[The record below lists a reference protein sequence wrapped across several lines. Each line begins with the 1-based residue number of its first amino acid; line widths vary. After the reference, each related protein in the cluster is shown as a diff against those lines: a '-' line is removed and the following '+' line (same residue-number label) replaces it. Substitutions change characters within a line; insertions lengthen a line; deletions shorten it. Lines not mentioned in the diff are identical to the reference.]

1 MRFFESI
8 GNWIDSFFDFLVANS
23 KTEVV
28 EVLTSLVGITITLQ
42 IMFKAYQSFAGKTN
56 EPLRELIWDIT
67 IKMLVV
73 GVALNLNGYLDT
85 IKIGMENLQNI
96 MSGNTN
102 LYSALDDKYDETIK
116 LITVISEKYSFWD
129 SGSSVA
135 GTVLA
140 IILVFLGF
148 LLGIIPSFLIVV
160 ITGTTLKILMLLAP
174 IVIYSWIYPWF
185 RNVFTQW
192 LQIFITN
199 LLTVFVVGL
208 MLSQFSQKYGDHIAK
223 AQTGVINDYDVL
235 SIGFQSLVM
244 GILLFGLIKI
254 AVEIADKIGTVSIE
268 RLVQSGVTGSQSAPS
283 QYKQSAGN
291 IKQAVEQFKDYRQ
304 SKVAKIT

>member
-23 KTEVV
+23 NTEVV

-199 LLTVFVVGL
+199 L
-208 MLSQFSQKYGDHIAK
+208 
-223 AQTGVINDYDVL
+223 
-235 SIGFQSLVM
+235 
-244 GILLFGLIKI
+244 
-254 AVEIADKIGTVSIE
+254 
-268 RLVQSGVTGSQSAPS
+268 
-283 QYKQSAGN
+283 
-291 IKQAVEQFKDYRQ
+291 
-304 SKVAKIT
+304 

>member
-23 KTEVV
+23 NTEVV

-174 IVIYSWIYPWF
+174 LVI
-185 RNVFTQW
+185 
-192 LQIFITN
+192 
-199 LLTVFVVGL
+199 
-208 MLSQFSQKYGDHIAK
+208 
-223 AQTGVINDYDVL
+223 
-235 SIGFQSLVM
+235 
-244 GILLFGLIKI
+244 
-254 AVEIADKIGTVSIE
+254 
-268 RLVQSGVTGSQSAPS
+268 
-283 QYKQSAGN
+283 
-291 IKQAVEQFKDYRQ
+291 
-304 SKVAKIT
+304 

>member
-1 MRFFESI
+1 MGYYNKNASCWSCFK
-8 GNWIDSFFDFLVANS
+8 S
-23 KTEVV
+23 KR
-28 EVLTSLVGITITLQ
+28 I
-42 IMFKAYQSFAGKTN
+42 
-56 EPLRELIWDIT
+56 
-67 IKMLVV
+67 
-73 GVALNLNGYLDT
+73 LDT

-199 LLTVFVVGL
+199 LLTVFRCWTYVE
-208 MLSQFSQKYGDHIAK
+208 
-223 AQTGVINDYDVL
+223 
-235 SIGFQSLVM
+235 SIFT
-244 GILLFGLIKI
+244 KI
-254 AVEIADKIGTVSIE
+254 W
-268 RLVQSGVTGSQSAPS
+268 
-283 QYKQSAGN
+283 
-291 IKQAVEQFKDYRQ
+291 
-304 SKVAKIT
+304 

>member
-1 MRFFESI
+1 MIIR
-8 GNWIDSFFDFLVANS
+8 G
-23 KTEVV
+23 
-28 EVLTSLVGITITLQ
+28 SL
-42 IMFKAYQSFAGKTN
+42 
-56 EPLRELIWDIT
+56 
-67 IKMLVV
+67 
-73 GVALNLNGYLDT
+73 
-85 IKIGMENLQNI
+85 
-96 MSGNTN
+96 
-102 LYSALDDKYDETIK
+102 K

-304 SKVAKIT
+304 SKVAKPT

>member
-23 KTEVV
+23 NTEVV

-223 AQTGVINDYDVL
+223 AQSSV
-235 SIGFQSLVM
+235 
-244 GILLFGLIKI
+244 
-254 AVEIADKIGTVSIE
+254 TV
-268 RLVQSGVTGSQSAPS
+268 G
-283 QYKQSAGN
+283 
-291 IKQAVEQFKDYRQ
+291 
-304 SKVAKIT
+304 